1 MIGCPLV
8 FDREIVDGGKTKKLR
23 LPVAD
28 GDYSSPL
35 DQPRDAPVVVPNL
48 DRFPADYRISAKHPC
63 HWV

>member
-1 MIGCPLV
+1 LGFLRIV

-23 LPVAD
+23 LLVAD

-35 DQPRDAPVVVPNL
+35 HQPRDASVGAADL
-48 DRFPADYRISAKHPC
+48 DSFSADYRINAKHPS